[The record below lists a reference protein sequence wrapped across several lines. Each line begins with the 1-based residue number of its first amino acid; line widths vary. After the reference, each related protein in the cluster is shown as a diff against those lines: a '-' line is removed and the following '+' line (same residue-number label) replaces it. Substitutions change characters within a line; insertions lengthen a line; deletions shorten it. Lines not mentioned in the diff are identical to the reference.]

1 MLMVGY
7 RLLSTAT
14 TAVETAGRLR
24 TTRPRAPTAAR
35 RTGADQCAIHYKGGV
50 AGSDRREGGFAK
62 ETEGWHAGSA
72 QSRETAR
79 YDVRTP
85 LVEHAEEKKREPPP
99 GFHTRRK
106 RGACRVLWGNMKPPP
121 TGALA
126 APRAAEAGSDGRG
139 RRARC
144 DGRTRRTR
152 RCSGAGPPQRHEHG
166 SRGRCGV
173 STWLAAS
180 SRRGRQEAASV
191 ALLPR
196 RGRTAR
202 EHQGQ

>member
-1 MLMVGY
+1 MLGY

-35 RTGADQCAIHYKGGV
+35 RTGADQCAIHHKGGV
-50 AGSDRREGGFAK
+50 VGSDRREGGFAK
-62 ETEGWHAGSA
+62 ETEGWHAGAA

-79 YDVRTP
+79 ETTYERLWSNTRRG
-85 LVEHAEEKKREPPP
+85 KKREPPP

-144 DGRTRRTR
+144 DGRARRTR
-152 RCSGAGPPQRHEHG
+152 RCSGAGPPQRHERG

-173 STWLAAS
+173 STWLAAP

-196 RGRTAR
+196 RGRTA
-202 EHQGQ
+202 

>member
-1 MLMVGY
+1 MHTLEQNPIRRVRNRLVMLMVGY

-24 TTRPRAPTAAR
+24 TTQTRAPTAAR
-35 RTGADQCAIHYKGGV
+35 RTGADQCAIHHKGGV
-50 AGSDRREGGFAK
+50 VGSDRREGGFAK
-62 ETEGWHAGSA
+62 ERRACTPDAGTPGPRSA

-79 YDVRTP
+79 DDVRTP
-85 LVEHAEEKKREPPP
+85 LVEHAEEKRKKPPP

-106 RGACRVLWGNMKPPP
+106 RGACRVLWGSMKPPP
-121 TGALA
+121 AGALA

-139 RRARC
+139 RRARR

-152 RCSGAGPPQRHEHG
+152 RCSGAGPPQRHERG

-173 STWLAAS
+173 ST
-180 SRRGRQEAASV
+180 
-191 ALLPR
+191 
-196 RGRTAR
+196 
-202 EHQGQ
+202 